1 MRITTYSKKKK
12 TKQKDGRQ
20 KNHER
25 NFQNEKQ
32 CFSTSKR
39 IHTCITFSLCEDQL
53 KCKVCLR
60 QRLYYGWESAYIFPH
75 WRDWWFQFFFSF
87 LDSLVHFDSCSQS
100 NPPSKVDALYHNFYG
115 NSWII
120 SELDCLMHKMD
131 SSWKPFSSWCITYT
145 WNTSLMRL
153 NSWRSCIYCDC
164 QPMSLHHFYLG
175 FFRVFPSINI
185 ITTILLLL
193 LRRYPLRYYNKCGVD
208 DHRRLCKWIGMTMD
222 Q

>member
-1 MRITTYSKKKK
+1 MHNIFTVWRSIKMQSLSQ
-12 TKQKDGRQ
+12 TKIILWLRK
-20 KNHER
+20 
-25 NFQNEKQ
+25 
-32 CFSTSKR
+32 C
-39 IHTCITFSLCEDQL
+39 IHISPLT
-53 KCKVCLR
+53 
-60 QRLYYGWESAYIFPH
+60 RLVIPIL
-75 WRDWWFQFFFSF
+75 FSF

-120 SELDCLMHKMD
+120 SELDCLTHKMD
-131 SSWKPFSSWCITYT
+131 SSWKPFSSWCTTYT

-175 FFRVFPSINI
+175 FSRVFPSINI

>member
-1 MRITTYSKKKK
+1 MTLNFRFVSVLDFRSHFMSVCVLRRTAKKKQRREAK
-12 TKQKDGRQ
+12 

-39 IHTCITFSLCEDQL
+39 IHTCITYSLCEDQL

-75 WRDWWFQFFFSF
+75 WRDWWFHFFF
-87 LDSLVHFDSCSQS
+87 LNSLVHFDSCSQS
-100 NPPSKVDALYHNFYG
+100 NPPSKVGALYHNFYG

-131 SSWKPFSSWCITYT
+131 SSWKPFSSWLYNVYVEYIINAAEFLTIVHLLWLSTDVIAPFLSRFLSRLSVHKYNNNNIASVITAIST
-145 WNTSLMRL
+145 
-153 NSWRSCIYCDC
+153 
-164 QPMSLHHFYLG
+164 
-175 FFRVFPSINI
+175 
-185 ITTILLLL
+185 
-193 LRRYPLRYYNKCGVD
+193 
-208 DHRRLCKWIGMTMD
+208 
-222 Q
+222 